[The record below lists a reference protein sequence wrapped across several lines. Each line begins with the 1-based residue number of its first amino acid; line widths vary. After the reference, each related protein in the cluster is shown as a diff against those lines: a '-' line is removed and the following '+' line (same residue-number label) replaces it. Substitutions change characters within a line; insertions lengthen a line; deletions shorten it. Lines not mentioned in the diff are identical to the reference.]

1 MGVNGTTETLSQF
14 FLRHCLKQS
23 KRCSLRARSR
33 ESPRLR
39 YHSPSLGLQSAAI
52 AAVRL
57 RRNMPPIALAH
68 AILTIVAPRKMESA
82 HSRIRKKKFSAH
94 NCKHCFNQ
102 CRFLFRKLKKWTSRL
117 QLGKK
122 NQFLKKEV
130 LPKI

>member
-1 MGVNGTTETLSQF
+1 MNGTTETLSQF

-39 YHSPSLGLQSAAI
+39 SHSRLLGLQSAAS

-57 RRNMPPIALAH
+57 RRSMPPTALAH
-68 AILTIVAPRKMESA
+68 ATPTIVAPRKMGSA
-82 HSRIRKKKFSAH
+82 HSRIRKKRYSPH

-102 CRFLFRKLKKWTSRL
+102 CRFLFLKLKKWTSRL
-117 QLGKK
+117 PLGKK
-122 NQFLKKEV
+122 NQFPKKEV